1 MRVLPRFSVRKR
13 LLAHAADL
21 DLRATPAQAETVNE
35 DDIAGLPLPAQRYL
49 RFMGVVGRPRDWSF
63 RICFTGEFRLREG
76 SPWTECEAW
85 QYNTS
90 HPVARVFDMRIDVA
104 KIVPMF
110 GTDVYFGGHG
120 RMRGKLLGIVPVVNG
135 SGRELDLGELVT
147 YLNDAC
153 LIAPSM
159 LLDPAVMWNAAGDDT
174 FEVTLTDG
182 GTSVTGEV
190 RVDEEGRLVEF
201 GTTDRWYT
209 GPSGLVRTKWTTP
222 VRGWAIHNGRPFLTA
237 LSAIWH
243 PVGRDFEYV
252 RGRFVPETAE
262 FNVPPRIDI
271 GAEPAAA

>member
-1 MRVLPRFSVRKR
+1 MKVLPKFSVRER
-13 LLAHAADL
+13 LLADVAAL
-21 DLRATPAQAETVNE
+21 NLPAKPAPVETVRE
-35 DDIAGLPLPAQRYL
+35 DEIAGLPLPAQRYM
-49 RFMGVVGRPRDWSF
+49 RYMGVVGRPRDWSF
-63 RICFTGEFRLREG
+63 RICFRGEFRLNEG
-76 SPWTECEAW
+76 SPWTTCEAW

-90 HPVARVFDMRIDVA
+90 HPVMRIFDMRINIA
-104 KIVPMF
+104 KILPLF
-110 GTDVYFGGHG
+110 GTDIYLGGHG

-159 LLDPAVMWNAAGDDT
+159 LLDPAVMWRAGDDDT
-174 FEVTLTDG
+174 FELTLTDG
-182 GTSVTGEV
+182 GSSVTAQI
-190 RVDEEGRLVEF
+190 RVDKEGRLVEF

-209 GPSGLVRTKWTTP
+209 GPSGLVRTSWTTP
-222 VRGWAIHNGRPFLTA
+222 VQGWAIYDGRPFLTA

-243 PVGRDFEYV
+243 PAGRDFEYI

-262 FNVPPRIDI
+262 FNVPSRIDT